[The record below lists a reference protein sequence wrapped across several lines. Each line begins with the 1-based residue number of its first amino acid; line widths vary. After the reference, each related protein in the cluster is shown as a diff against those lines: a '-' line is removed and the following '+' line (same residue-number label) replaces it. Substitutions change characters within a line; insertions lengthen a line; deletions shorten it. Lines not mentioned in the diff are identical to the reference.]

1 MNGTFEFLDYLIF
14 GLYAITI
21 LAIGLWVSRDKDG
34 KQKNAEDYFLAS
46 KSLPWWAVGTSL
58 IAANISAEQFI
69 GMSGSGFALGLAI
82 ASYEWMAA
90 ITLLVV
96 GKYFLPI
103 FIEKGLYTIPEF
115 IEKRFSTNLKTIL
128 AIFWIALFVF
138 VNLTTVLF
146 LGGKAL
152 DTIIGVGDGSILLNS
167 IIGLGLFAAA
177 YSLWGGLASV
187 AWTDVIQVVILIF
200 GGLLMTYFALANV
213 TDSGS
218 FIDGMKY
225 VYEKAPERFSMI
237 LSKGEIIKP
246 NGGDAWWDLPGLAVL
261 IGGIWVANLYYWGF
275 NQYIIQRTLAAKSL
289 AEGQKGIVFAA
300 FLKLIIPVIVVLP
313 GIIAYVMNL
322 DDSGVL
328 TAASVDPGF
337 IGAAGNIAN
346 DNAAPWLIKNFI
358 PVGVKGLILA
368 ALAAAIVSSLASMLN
383 STSTIF
389 TMDIYRSHFNK
400 NASDAQM
407 VFVGR
412 ITAVVALIIAII
424 IAPQLGSLGQVF
436 IFIQEYTGVVSPG
449 ILAVFLMG
457 LFYKKATNNAAIWGA
472 ILSIPIAMYF
482 KVAPTGWSDAS
493 IFVELPFMHQM
504 GYTCIATLAVI
515 ALISYLDGNKD
526 MDDYDNIMND
536 LSLNPNSIPLLAGE
550 VVHADQNGKCADMN
564 LIIASLPDV
573 IPKAHIISSSGCN
586 AHEDNVHFNS
596 EGYRELGKRY
606 AHKMISLLENKEI
619 ED

>member
-1 MNGTFEFLDYLIF
+1 MSGNFELLDYLIF
-14 GLYAITI
+14 GLYALTI
-21 LAIGLWVSRDKDG
+21 LGIGLWVSRDKKG

-115 IEKRFSTNLKTIL
+115 IEKRYSTNLKTIL

-152 DTIIGVGDGSILLNS
+152 DTIIGVGDGAILLNS

-187 AWTDVIQVVILIF
+187 AWTDVIQVIILIF
-200 GGLLMTYFALANV
+200 GGLLMTYFALLNV

-218 FIDGMKY
+218 FIDGLKY

-261 IGGIWVANLYYWGF
+261 IGGMWVANLYYWGF

-313 GIIAYVMNL
+313 GIIAYVMNI
-322 DDSGVL
+322 DESGFL
-328 TAASVDPGF
+328 TASSVDPGF
-337 IGAAGNIAN
+337 IGAAGNFAN

-389 TMDIYRSHFNK
+389 TMDIYKSHFNK
-400 NASDAQM
+400 NASDAKM
-407 VFVGR
+407 VSIGR
-412 ITAVVALIIAII
+412 ITAIVALIIAII

-482 KVAPTGWSDAS
+482 KVAPKGWNEAS

-504 GYTCIATLAVI
+504 GYTCLATIAIITI
-515 ALISYLDGNKD
+515 ISYFEGNQ
-526 MDDYDNIMND
+526 DDPKGINLTKKLFATNKTFNIGAF
-536 LSLNPNSIPLLAGE
+536 SVLLITAF
-550 VVHADQNGKCADMN
+550 
-564 LIIASLPDV
+564 L
-573 IPKAHIISSSGCN
+573 
-586 AHEDNVHFNS
+586 
-596 EGYRELGKRY
+596 Y
-606 AHKMISLLENKEI
+606 AMFW
-619 ED
+619 

>member
-1 MNGTFEFLDYLIF
+1 MSGTFELLDYLIF

-21 LAIGLWVSRDKDG
+21 LGIGLWVSRDKKG

-46 KSLPWWAVGTSL
+46 KSLPWWAVGASL

-115 IEKRFSTNLKTIL
+115 IEKRYSTNLKTIL

-261 IGGIWVANLYYWGF
+261 IGGMWVANLYYWGF

-300 FLKLIIPVIVVLP
+300 FLKLLIPVIVVLP
-313 GIIAYVMNL
+313 GIIAYVMNI
-322 DDSGVL
+322 DESGVL

-337 IGAAGNIAN
+337 IGAAGNFAN

-389 TMDIYRSHFNK
+389 TMDIYKSHFNK
-400 NASDAQM
+400 NASDAKM
-407 VFVGR
+407 VSVGR

-457 LFYKKATNNAAIWGA
+457 LFYKKATNNGAIWGA

-482 KVAPTGWSDAS
+482 KVAPKGWSDAS

-504 GYTCIATLAVI
+504 GYTCIATLAII
-515 ALISYLDGNKD
+515 ALISYLDGNQ
-526 MDDYDNIMND
+526 DDPKGINLTKKLFATNKTFNIGAFSV
-536 LSLNPNSIPLLAGE
+536 L
-550 VVHADQNGKCADMN
+550 
-564 LIIASLPDV
+564 V
-573 IPKAHIISSSGCN
+573 ITA
-586 AHEDNVHFNS
+586 F
-596 EGYRELGKRY
+596 LY
-606 AHKMISLLENKEI
+606 AMFW
-619 ED
+619 